1 MSYNDIRC
9 RLFALF
15 GSRYSTRCKRGSV
28 SESNPSRYTD
38 TPADVSGLEKRGGT
52 APGGLVLADW
62 QTYLS
67 YVTTINDTPYTVTT
81 IANLPLT
88 YYGPSIP
95 LGDGWTYG
103 GLTSLTRTDN
113 LAPPMTETPVPST
126 DIEDSPSPTVTALSS
141 QGSTASSSTSLPTS
155 SSDPITTCRSSIQS
169 ATFTASTHTPTSV
182 SPITSSPSTTFAP
195 DTINDPPP
203 VPTQPIDPIP
213 TDSEGR
219 TLLGPLLGA
228 LIPLALAILVI
239 LIFFCVYHKNRH
251 SRESR
256 FFSLFSKS
264 KWSSLPSNPPGR
276 PMGNKDKSREIGE
289 HADIAGAGVKSPN
302 EKSALLP
309 GWTAQ
314 HHRRNSQQN
323 TTEVDDELMELAKR
337 NDTLLQRL
345 NLGLGWLKTTPTPS
359 NSSNSSDGSGGRKA
373 SGNTL
378 EKGQGRRIFSPATLA
393 SATAALATTGIGNK
407 RNKRNTNL
415 TASTEGYER
424 VLEDDQLFFSVPQRN
439 ESSDYS
445 RSRTESAS
453 RSPSVSQD
461 LSPGQKRLSPP
472 AQIRGMRSQTFS
484 VGIPVTPGTDVQEL
498 SMEIGDGTRRAR
510 WSEDGERI
518 RFPAPPETAGVGLGL
533 YDDGTFGRPTELGEG
548 DEGERRE
555 SYMSAETEYYSAPS
569 HNSSPHVASRGIPI
583 PRDTEEYRHVSVS
596 AFGSHPSTPTQPG
609 RFSQH
614 GSSQSDR
621 DVSPVKL
628 VSPLAS
634 PSKETKARPISGIGS
649 TFHSIR
655 NLFSSTPTPSLD
667 IRDQGSSNKDKRR
680 SYVGQL
686 LVDDR
691 LKKISRSM
699 GEFGEP
705 LKQGALVA
713 PALISPRPSHSSEQ
727 ASLHLSIPSQH
738 HSHSSHTTSGSSSND
753 ATEASHEPVVRGKR
767 SKGMLIRASKIG
779 ELSRPP
785 PLPIQVASGSSHAG
799 GGIREHHQR
808 EWEENVDEFM
818 GEGELLPPLTPDWEG
833 TRDKGMRWSGRW
845 SNN

>member
-1 MSYNDIRC
+1 MD
-9 RLFALF
+9 
-15 GSRYSTRCKRGSV
+15 
-28 SESNPSRYTD
+28 
-38 TPADVSGLEKRGGT
+38 KRGGT
-52 APGGLVLADW
+52 APDGLVLADW

-103 GLTSLTRTDN
+103 GLTSPTGTEDI
-113 LAPPMTETPVPST
+113 APPMTETPAS
-126 DIEDSPSPTVTALSS
+126 STVTSLSNQDSSSFSPNSLPPTSAASSTSS
-141 QGSTASSSTSLPTS
+141 QFSVQSTTLAASSSTPTS
-155 SSDPITTCRSSIQS
+155 ILLTTS
-169 ATFTASTHTPTSV
+169 F
-182 SPITSSPSTTFAP
+182 PSTTFAP
-195 DTINDPPP
+195 DTINHPSLN
-203 VPTQPIDPIP
+203 PTQPSDPTP
-213 TDSEGR
+213 TDSAGR
-219 TLLGPLLGA
+219 NLLGPLLGA
-228 LIPLALAILVI
+228 LVPLALSILVI

-251 SRESR
+251 SRDSR
-256 FFSLFSKS
+256 FFGLFSKS
-264 KWSSLPSNPPGR
+264 KWSTLPSNPPGG
-276 PMGNKDKSREIGE
+276 PMGNKGKSREIDE
-289 HADIAGAGVKSPN
+289 HAEIAEVGAKSPD

-314 HHRRNSQQN
+314 HHRRNSQQDM
-323 TTEVDDELMELAKR
+323 TEVDDELRELAKR
-337 NDTLLQRL
+337 NDSLLQRL

-359 NSSNSSDGSGGRKA
+359 NSSSSSGGSGGRKA

-378 EKGQGRRIFSPATLA
+378 EKGQGKRIFSPATLA
-393 SATAALATTGIGNK
+393 SATDALATAGLGNK
-407 RNKRNTNL
+407 RNKRTTNL

-445 RSRTESAS
+445 RSRTGSVTG
-453 RSPSVSQD
+453 SPSVPQD
-461 LSPGQKRLSPP
+461 LSPGQKRLSPA
-472 AQIRGMRSQTFS
+472 AQIRGIRSQTFS
-484 VGIPVTPGTDVQEL
+484 VGVPVTPGTDAQDL
-498 SMEIGDGTRRAR
+498 SMEIGEEGRRAR

-533 YDDGTFGRPTELGEG
+533 YDGGTFGRPHITGQG
-548 DEGERRE
+548 DEGNRRE
-555 SYMSAETEYYSAPS
+555 SYISAETEYYSAPS
-569 HNSSPHVASRGIPI
+569 HSSSPQIASRGIPI

-596 AFGSHPSTPTQPG
+596 AFGSHPSTPTRPG

-614 GSSQSDR
+614 GSSQSHR
-621 DVSPVKL
+621 DVSPVRL

-634 PSKETKARPISGIGS
+634 PSKNTKPRPISGIGS

-655 NLFSSTPTPSLD
+655 NLFSSTPTPSPD
-667 IRDQGSSNKDKRR
+667 VIEQGSSSRDNRR
-680 SYVGQL
+680 SYVGQP

-691 LKKISRSM
+691 VKKIKRSM

-713 PALISPRPSHSSEQ
+713 PALVSPRPSHSSEQ

-738 HSHSSHTTSGSSSND
+738 HSHSSHITSGSSSND

-779 ELSRPP
+779 ELSRPQ
-785 PLPIQVASGSSHAG
+785 PLPIQVASGSSHVG

-808 EWEENVDEFM
+808 EWEENIDEFM

>member
-9 RLFALF
+9 QLFALF
-15 GSRYSTRCKRGSV
+15 GSRYSTRCKSGSV
-28 SESNPSRYTD
+28 YESNPSRYTD
-38 TPADVSGLEKRGGT
+38 TPDDVGGLEKRGGT
-52 APGGLVLADW
+52 APDGLVLADW

-67 YVTTINDTPYTVTT
+67 YVGTINDTPYTVTT

-103 GLTSLTRTDN
+103 GLTSPTGTDN
-113 LAPPMTETPVPST
+113 PAPPITDTSVPST
-126 DIEDSPSPTVTALSS
+126 EIEDSPSSTVTALSNS
-141 QGSTASSSTSLPTS
+141 DASSSIPYSIFTSLTS
-155 SSDPITTCRSSIQS
+155 SSTLSRLSAQSTTLFASSS
-169 ATFTASTHTPTSV
+169 SPASISPTTSV
-182 SPITSSPSTTFAP
+182 SPSASSSSTTFAP
-195 DTINDPPP
+195 DTINNPPS
-203 VPTQPIDPIP
+203 VPTQPNDPIP

-219 TLLGPLLGA
+219 NLLAPLLGA

-239 LIFFCVYHKNRH
+239 LIFSCVYHKNRH
-251 SRESR
+251 SRDSR
-256 FFSLFSKS
+256 FFGLFSKS
-264 KWSSLPSNPPGR
+264 KWSSLPSNPPVG
-276 PMGNKDKSREIGE
+276 PMGNKGKSREIGE
-289 HADIAGAGVKSPN
+289 NADIARVGANSPN

-314 HHRRNSQQN
+314 HHRRNSQQDM
-323 TTEVDDELMELAKR
+323 TQVDDELMELAKR
-337 NDTLLQRL
+337 NDRLLQRL

-359 NSSNSSDGSGGRKA
+359 NSSSSSDGSGGRKA

-378 EKGQGRRIFSPATLA
+378 EKGQGKRIFSPATLA
-393 SATAALATTGIGNK
+393 SATAALATTGLGNK

-424 VLEDDQLFFSVPQRN
+424 VLDDDQLFFSVPQSN

-445 RSRTESAS
+445 RSRTGSATG
-453 RSPSVSQD
+453 SPSVSQD
-461 LSPGQKRLSPP
+461 ISPGQKSLSPP

-484 VGIPVTPGTDVQEL
+484 VGVPVTPDTEAQDL
-498 SMEIGDGTRRAR
+498 SREIGEGSGRAR

-518 RFPAPPETAGVGLGL
+518 WFPAPPGTAGVGQ
-533 YDDGTFGRPTELGEG
+533 G
-548 DEGERRE
+548 DEGDRRE
-555 SYMSAETEYYSAPS
+555 SYISAETEYYSAPS
-569 HNSSPHVASRGIPI
+569 HSSSPQFASRGIPI

-596 AFGSHPSTPTQPG
+596 AFGSHPSTPTRPG

-614 GSSQSDR
+614 DSSQTQR
-621 DVSPVKL
+621 DISPVRL
-628 VSPLAS
+628 VSPGVS
-634 PSKETKARPISGIGS
+634 PSKTTKPRPISGTGS

-655 NLFSSTPTPSLD
+655 NLFSSTPTLSPD
-667 IRDQGSSNKDKRR
+667 VRDQGSSDRDKRR
-680 SYVGQL
+680 SYVGQPL
-686 LVDDR
+686 MGDR
-691 LKKISRSM
+691 LNKVNRSI

-705 LKQGALVA
+705 LRQGALIA
-713 PALISPRPSHSSEQ
+713 PALVSPRPSHSSEQ
-727 ASLHLSIPSQH
+727 ASLHLSIPSQL

-779 ELSRPP
+779 ELSRPQ
-785 PLPIQVASGSSHAG
+785 PLPIQVASGSSHSG

-808 EWEENVDEFM
+808 EWEENIDEFM

>member
-9 RLFALF
+9 QLFDLL
-15 GSRYSTRCKRGSV
+15 GSRYPTSCHVGSV
-28 SESNPSRYTD
+28 PKSNGSGSEDSIGD
-38 TPADVSGLEKRGGT
+38 EDEMEKRGET
-52 APGGLVLADW
+52 APDGLVLADW

-103 GLTSLTRTDN
+103 GLTSPTGTEN
-113 LAPPMTETPVPST
+113 IAPPMIETPASST
-126 DIEDSPSPTVTALSS
+126 ITSLSNQDSSPIISNSLPTASTSS
-141 QGSTASSSTSLPTS
+141 STSSRFSVQFTTLAASSSTPTSIPLTTS
-155 SSDPITTCRSSIQS
+155 SS
-169 ATFTASTHTPTSV
+169 
-182 SPITSSPSTTFAP
+182 STTFAP
-195 DTINDPPP
+195 DTINHHSPM
-203 VPTQPIDPIP
+203 PTQSTSP
-213 TDSEGR
+213 THTSSEDR
-219 TLLGPLLGA
+219 NLLAPLLGA

-239 LIFFCVYHKNRH
+239 LIFLCVYHKNRH
-251 SRESR
+251 SRDSR
-256 FFSLFSKS
+256 FFGLFSGS
-264 KWSSLPSNPPGR
+264 KWASLPSNPPGG
-276 PMGNKDKSREIGE
+276 PMGNKGKSREVGE
-289 HADIAGAGVKSPN
+289 SADMVGVGAKSPN

-314 HHRRNSQQN
+314 HHRHNSQQDL
-323 TTEVDDELMELAKR
+323 TEVDDELRELAKR
-337 NDTLLQRL
+337 NDSLLQRL

-359 NSSNSSDGSGGRKA
+359 NSSSSSGGSGGRKA

-378 EKGQGRRIFSPATLA
+378 EKGQGKRIFSPATLA
-393 SATAALATTGIGNK
+393 SATAALATTGLGNK

-445 RSRTESAS
+445 RSRTGSATG
-453 RSPSVSQD
+453 SPSMPQD
-461 LSPGQKRLSPP
+461 LSPRQKRLFPA

-484 VGIPVTPGTDVQEL
+484 VGVPVTSGTDAQDL
-498 SMEIGDGTRRAR
+498 SMEIGGDSRRAR

-533 YDDGTFGRPTELGEG
+533 YDGGTFGRPPMIGQG
-548 DEGERRE
+548 DEGDRRE
-555 SYMSAETEYYSAPS
+555 SYISAETEYYSAPS
-569 HNSSPHVASRGIPI
+569 HGSSPEISSRGIPI

-596 AFGSHPSTPTQPG
+596 AFGSHPSTPTRPG

-614 GSSQSDR
+614 DSSQTHR
-621 DVSPVKL
+621 GISPVRL
-628 VSPLAS
+628 VSPGVS
-634 PSKETKARPISGIGS
+634 PSKTTKPRPISGIGS

-655 NLFSSTPTPSLD
+655 NLFSSTPTPSPD
-667 IRDQGSSNKDKRR
+667 VRDQGSSNKDKRR
-680 SYVGQL
+680 SYVGQS

-691 LKKISRSM
+691 LKKVNRSM

-705 LKQGALVA
+705 LRQGALVA
-713 PALISPRPSHSSEQ
+713 PALVSPRPSHSSEQ

-779 ELSRPP
+779 ELSRPQ
-785 PLPIQVASGSSHAG
+785 PLPIQVASGSSHVG
-799 GGIREHHQR
+799 GGIRKHHQR
-808 EWEENVDEFM
+808 EWEENIDEFM
-818 GEGELLPPLTPDWEG
+818 GEGEPLPPLTPDWEG

-845 SNN
+845 STN